1 MSDAESLAEALEREH
16 REIDEGIEEFAAGLP
31 TGEIRTEP
39 MSRAMAALRRHIY
52 LEEEFLFPPLRTAG
66 LIAPVFVM
74 VREHGE
80 MWRVLDEIDEQ
91 LAAGG
96 PSGELLDAC
105 RALTGQLQAHNPK
118 EEQILYP
125 QADTVLAGPASDE
138 LHAFLISGTTPVDW
152 VCEGARG

>member
-1 MSDAESLAEALEREH
+1 MGMQTLASALEREH
-16 REIDEGIEEFAAGLP
+16 REIDAGIDSFTSG
-31 TGEIRTEP
+31 
-39 MSRAMAALRRHIY
+39 SRAGDALSLSGAIQALRRHIY
-52 LEEEFLFPPLRTAG
+52 LEEEFLFPSLRQGPRA
-66 LIAPVFVM
+66 LSAAVLVM
-74 VREHGE
+74 LREHGE

-125 QADTVLAGPASDE
+125 QTDQVLSESARAE
-138 LHAFLISGTTPVDW
+138 LRELLDQGRTPEGW
-152 VCEGARG
+152 VCEGLSS